1 MITFSRRLA
10 RRVRA
15 VFRRALR
22 PSPRE
27 TSPSVAIVA
36 TPRTFR
42 FTARNARIAVAY
54 EEAGRFAPA
63 ELAVPLSFFD
73 DCAGSRTD
81 LVQLTPAESN
91 ALIARWD
98 DDGVQQLLVVEQ
110 RPLPKSTDF
119 PSLPEQL
126 TKNPPRLMTAL
137 RDAAETTD
145 ATSLRYALGCIQIR
159 GKRGEI
165 AATDGRQLLLQRGF
179 EFPFEDDLL
188 IGRHHVFQASE
199 LLAADHVAVGLHD
212 GWFTLRAGN
221 WTVQIKV
228 ESEGRFPRVDD
239 IIPPVLRSVASCR
252 ISPADGRRLVRSL
265 TLLPSDDEQDS
276 PVTIDLNG
284 HFAVRARSPRFAT
297 PVEVTLTGHQ
307 PQGEPLRVAVNRR
320 YLERVGKLG
329 LGELHLFGR
338 NAVLH
343 ARDEQRSYIWMPLAA
358 SAIVPPVPADP
369 ALTRAA
375 A

>member
-27 TSPSVAIVA
+27 NSPSVTIIA
-36 TPRTFR
+36 TPRTLK
-42 FTARNARIAVAY
+42 FTTRNDHLTVCY
-54 EEAGRFAPA
+54 EETGRFRPA

-81 LVQLTPAESN
+81 LIQLAPTESG
-91 ALIARWD
+91 ALVARWN
-98 DDGVQQLLVVEQ
+98 DDGIEQILAVEQ
-110 RPLPKSTDF
+110 RPLPTAADF
-119 PSLPEQL
+119 PSLPKQL
-126 TKNPPRLMTAL
+126 TKNPPRLVRAL

-145 ATSLRYALGCIQIR
+145 ATSSRYALGCIQLR

-179 EFPFEDDLL
+179 EFPFDDDLL
-188 IGRHHVFQASE
+188 IGRHQIFQSSE

-221 WTVQIKV
+221 WTVQIHV
-228 ESEGRFPRVDD
+228 ETEGRFPRIEDV
-239 IIPPVLRSVASCR
+239 IPPIQRALASCR
-252 ISPADGRRLVRSL
+252 ISPADGLRLVRSL
-265 TLLPSDDEQDS
+265 PLLPSNIEQDS

-284 HFAVRARSPRFAT
+284 HFVVRARSPHLAQ
-297 PVEVTLTGHQ
+297 PVEVTLTGYE

-338 NAVLH
+338 DAALH

-358 SAIVPPVPADP
+358 SAIVPPVPADSP
-369 ALTRAA
+369 LTCAA

>member
-27 TSPSVAIVA
+27 ESPSVAIVA
-36 TPRTFR
+36 TPRTLR
-42 FTARNARIAVAY
+42 FTARNSQIAVCY
-54 EEAGRFAPA
+54 EEAGRFTPA

-73 DCAGSRTD
+73 DCAGSRID

-91 ALIARWD
+91 TLIARWD
-98 DDGVQQLLVVEQ
+98 DDGVEQLLVVEQ
-110 RPLPKSTDF
+110 RPLPAATDF

-126 TKNPPRLMTAL
+126 TKNPPRLVAAL

-145 ATSLRYALGCIQIR
+145 ATSSRYALGCIQIR

-165 AATDGRQLLLQRGF
+165 VATDGRQLLLQRGF
-179 EFPFEDDLL
+179 EFPFDDDLL
-188 IGRHHVFQASE
+188 IGRHQVFQASE

-212 GWFTLRAGN
+212 GWFMLRAGN

-228 ESEGRFPRVDD
+228 ETEGRFPRVDD
-239 IIPPVLRSVASCR
+239 IIPPIQRSVASCR
-252 ISPADGRRLVRSL
+252 ISPADGLRLVRSL
-265 TLLPSDDEQDS
+265 PLLPSDDEQDS

-338 NAVLH
+338 DAALH

-358 SAIVPPVPADP
+358 SAIVPPVSADP

>member
-27 TSPSVAIVA
+27 ESPSVAIVA
-36 TPRTFR
+36 TPSTLR
-42 FTARNARIAVAY
+42 FTARNAHIAVAY

-81 LVQLTPAESN
+81 LVQLTPAESG
-91 ALIARWD
+91 ALVARWN
-98 DDGVQQLLVVEQ
+98 DDGVAQMLVVEQ
-110 RPLPKSTDF
+110 RPLPVLTEF
-119 PSLPEQL
+119 PALPEQL
-126 TKNPPRLMTAL
+126 TKNPPRLVAAL

-145 ATSLRYALGCIQIR
+145 ATSSRYALGCIQIR
-159 GKRGEI
+159 GRRGEI
-165 AATDGRQLLLQRGF
+165 VATDGRQLLLQRGF
-179 EFPFEDDLL
+179 EFPFDDDLL
-188 IGRHHVFQASE
+188 IGRHQIFQASE
-199 LLAADHVAVGLHD
+199 LLAADHVAVGLH

-228 ESEGRFPRVDD
+228 ETEGRFPRVDE
-239 IIPPVLRSVASCR
+239 IIPPIQRSIASCR

-265 TLLPSDDEQDS
+265 PLLPSDDEQDS

-284 HFAVRARSPRFAT
+284 HFAVRARSPRFAQ
-297 PVEVTLTGHQ
+297 PVEVTLPGHQ

-338 NAVLH
+338 NSPLH
-343 ARDEQRSYIWMPLAA
+343 AGDEQRSYIWMPLAA
-358 SAIVPPVPADP
+358 SAVVPPVPDDP